1 MSLRPQWSIFHFGNN
16 PFSHKTDRITN
27 IWMYNPFFFTHNPP
41 FKVKEQRS
49 KPAVDQSNPE
59 PEVCSHLCIQLEW
72 NIITRSPFILIRC
85 TSVSF
90 IHYLYAT
97 DLHSGHSHHFSL
109 HKERSTWANVGKAGN
124 YRACL
129 KWCSKGPLCLTQ
141 FVFCFLF
148 FWWGGGCSL
157 FKTQKEWNNTGRK
170 ERTNKEQSTKCTLQT
185 ACSSC
190 WHFIIIKMQKYQQ
203 SQHTQEKTRGKK
215 MAKRGLSELS
225 WMGHVCS
232 IQVWARKELQPGQ
245 PTQYVAM

>member
-148 FWWGGGCSL
+148 FGGGGVALSL
-157 FKTQKEWNNTGRK
+157 KLRKNETTQEGKKEQTKSNRQNAHCKQLAVPAGISSLSKCKNTNNPNIHKRK
-170 ERTNKEQSTKCTLQT
+170 PEEKNGEERTLWT
-185 ACSSC
+185 
-190 WHFIIIKMQKYQQ
+190 
-203 SQHTQEKTRGKK
+203 
-215 MAKRGLSELS
+215 
-225 WMGHVCS
+225 
-232 IQVWARKELQPGQ
+232 
-245 PTQYVAM
+245 